1 MTRMAWMTPAVFLGA
16 VLMMP
21 QAAHAKDQKP
31 DAVEGKCNE
40 NGGVY
45 WPPKNGHSYG
55 CLNPDGS
62 GIVCGGSKKGCDSW
76 PANRSLGSRPKRA
89 QELGMPEKPQRSM
102 PENPPNKKS

>member
-1 MTRMAWMTPAVFLGA
+1 MTRMTWITPAVFLGA

-21 QAAHAKDQKP
+21 QAAHAKDPKP

-40 NGGVY
+40 TGGVY
-45 WPPKNGHSYG
+45 WPPKNKHSYG

-76 PANRSLGSRPKRA
+76 PASTAQASRPKRA
-89 QELGMPEKPQRSM
+89 QELGMPEKLQPKMS
-102 PENPPNKKS
+102 EKPPNK